1 MKMLENFF
9 LALSAEPVLMFL
21 NAANPSSLL
30 RPMFLSVK
38 LEFSSCSMKRPNSS
52 QNFCSVET
60 DHRHFNIKTSPFLL
74 MVRQRQRVWMFL
86 SAELF
91 RGQCCCK

>member
-60 DHRHFNIKTSPFLL
+60 DHRHVKHKDIPFFTHGSSTSKSLDVLECRIISRSVLL
-74 MVRQRQRVWMFL
+74 
-86 SAELF
+86 
-91 RGQCCCK
+91 